1 MFGREMQFQ
10 VSDWAVLHGDGNGL
24 GPKNMGSI
32 WAVDMGKDCIPERMS
47 NIIKNDND
55 DDDVV
60 IMFQSTNSGMKLFS
74 LFSINQLKI
83 PILN

>member
-1 MFGREMQFQ
+1 M
-10 VSDWAVLHGDGNGL
+10 DL
-24 GPKNMGSI
+24 GPRI
-32 WAVDMGKDCIPERMS
+32 WVVSGLWTWPRCPQKDCIPERMS

-74 LFSINQLKI
+74 LFSTNQLKI
-83 PILN
+83 PILD